1 MTIQQQQAQ
10 RMKTHGTM
18 HTLSRRRRPLPSI
31 VGLSVVLAAVCA
43 IGVPG
48 FATRGNIADIGLQIA
63 MLVVIALPMTL
74 VILSEGLDLSVGA
87 VLSLGG
93 VVFAQVL
100 ALGAGIVPAL
110 FAAGAVGLLAGGVN
124 GVLVAR
130 LGLPPFVV
138 TLAML
143 GIARGMALV
152 LTDGNAVVVVTPA
165 VANLYAASVFGV
177 PFPVVC
183 ALAAWGLV
191 HVLLYH
197 TKFGTYVFAIGG
209 NREALTLAGVKARI
223 FHVAIYALSGLF
235 AGLAALLLVG
245 RMNAAEPNAAI
256 GIEFDAIAAVVL
268 GGTSFERG
276 DGWLAGS
283 VLGAVTIG
291 MLRNALNLLGVESS
305 LQVVSVGVLVL
316 LVILVDSLRKSRFIG
331 AHA

>member
-1 MTIQQQQAQ
+1 MATIEPLQAP
-10 RMKTHGTM
+10 RAV
-18 HTLSRRRRPLPSI
+18 RPRRPLPSI
-31 VGLSVVLAAVCA
+31 VWVSVVLAAVSA
-43 IGVPG
+43 MGVHG
-48 FATRGNIADIGLQIA
+48 FASGGNVSDIGLQIA
-63 MLVVIALPMTL
+63 MLVVVAMPMTL

-87 VLSLGG
+87 VLSLSG
-93 VVFAQVL
+93 VVFAQAL
-100 ALGAGIVPAL
+100 ALGGGSTGIVPAL
-110 FAAGAVGLLAGGVN
+110 LAAAAVGVLAGGVN
-124 GVLVAR
+124 GVLIAQ

-143 GIARGMALV
+143 GIARGIALV
-152 LTDGNAVVVVTPA
+152 LTDGNAVVVAAPA
-165 VANLYAASVFGV
+165 LAQLYAMTVFGV

-183 ALAAWGLV
+183 ALMAWALI

-209 NREALTLAGVKARI
+209 NRDALTLAGVKAKA
-223 FHVAIYALSGLF
+223 FHIAIYALSGLF

-245 RMNAAEPNAAI
+245 RMNAAEPTAAT

-276 DGWLAGS
+276 DGWLAGT
-283 VLGAVTIG
+283 VLGVVTIG

-316 LVILVDSLRKSRFIG
+316 LVILVDSVRKSRFLG
-331 AHA
+331 ASA

>member
-1 MTIQQQQAQ
+1 MTTSQQQKGP
-10 RMKTHGTM
+10 RSTV
-18 HTLSRRRRPLPSI
+18 RRKRPLPSI
-31 VGLSVVLAAVCA
+31 VWVSVALAALAA

-48 FATRGNIADIGLQIA
+48 FATRGNVSDIGLQVA
-63 MLVVIALPMTL
+63 MLVVIAMPMTL

-87 VLSLGG
+87 LLSLCG
-93 VVFAQVL
+93 VVLAQTL
-100 ALGAGIVPAL
+100 AMGAGIVPAL
-110 FAAGAVGLLAGGVN
+110 LAAAAVGVLAGGVN
-124 GVLVAR
+124 GMLIAR

-152 LTDGNAVVVVTPA
+152 LTDGNAVVVATPV
-165 VANLYAASVFGV
+165 VAQLYAMSILGV
-177 PFPVVC
+177 PFPILC
-183 ALAAWGLV
+183 ALAAWALT

-197 TKFGTYVFAIGG
+197 TKFGAYVFAIGG
-209 NREALTLAGVKARI
+209 NREALTLAGVKAKV
-223 FHVAIYALSGLF
+223 FHVAIYATSGLF
-235 AGLAALLLVG
+235 AGLAALLLIG

-276 DGWLAGS
+276 DGWLTGTA
-283 VLGAVTIG
+283 LGVVTIG
-291 MLRNALNLLGVESS
+291 VLRNALNLLGVESS

-316 LVILVDSLRKSRFIG
+316 LVILVDSLRKSRFLG

>member
-1 MTIQQQQAQ
+1 MTTGQLQQAP
-10 RMKTHGTM
+10 RFV
-18 HTLSRRRRPLPSI
+18 SRRRRPLPSI
-31 VGLSVVLAAVCA
+31 VWVSVALAA

-48 FATRGNIADIGLQIA
+48 FASSGNLADIGSQIA
-63 MLVVIALPMTL
+63 MLVVIAMPMTF

-93 VVFAQVL
+93 VVFAQAL
-100 ALGAGIVPAL
+100 AAGAGIVPAL
-110 FAAGAVGLLAGGVN
+110 LVAAAVGTLAGGLN
-124 GVLVAR
+124 GTLIAQLR
-130 LGLPPFVV
+130 LPPFVV

-152 LTDGNAVVVVTPA
+152 LTDGNAVVVATPA
-165 VANLYAASVFGV
+165 LSHLYAMAVLGM
-177 PFPVVC
+177 PFPIVC
-183 ALAAWGLV
+183 ALAAWAV
-191 HVLLYH
+191 TYVLLYH

-209 NREALTLAGVKARI
+209 NRDALTLAGVKAKV

-276 DGWLAGS
+276 DGWLTGT
-283 VLGAVTIG
+283 VLGVVTIG

-316 LVILVDSLRKSRFIG
+316 LVILVDSLRKSRFLG

>member
-1 MTIQQQQAQ
+1 MLANLVKQAL
-10 RMKTHGTM
+10 RSESGG
-18 HTLSRRRRPLPSI
+18 RRRRPLPS
-31 VGLSVVLAAVCA
+31 VVWVSVALAAIAA

-48 FATRGNIADIGLQIA
+48 FATRGNVSDIGLQIA
-63 MLVVIALPMTL
+63 MLIVIAMPMTL

-93 VVFAQVL
+93 VVFAQAL

-110 FAAGAVGLLAGGVN
+110 LAAAAVGVLAGGVN
-124 GVLVAR
+124 GVLIAR

-143 GIARGMALV
+143 GIARGIALV
-152 LTDGNAVVVVTPA
+152 LTDGNAVVVGTPA
-165 VANLYAASVFGV
+165 VARLYAMSILGV
-177 PFPVVC
+177 PFPIVC
-183 ALAAWGLV
+183 ALAAWAFTHLV
-191 HVLLYH
+191 LYH
-197 TKFGTYVFAIGG
+197 TKFGAYVFAIGG
-209 NREALTLAGVKARI
+209 NRDALTLAGVKARI
-223 FHVAIYALSGLF
+223 FHAAIYVLSGLF

-245 RMNAAEPNAAI
+245 RMNAAEPNATI

-276 DGWLAGS
+276 DGWLTGT
-283 VLGAVTIG
+283 VLGVVTIG
-291 MLRNALNLLGVESS
+291 MLRNALNLLGIESS

-316 LVILVDSLRKSRFIG
+316 LVILVDSLRKSRFVG